1 MSSFWTS
8 LAVTTVVFVGGLT
21 GLALQRL
28 LPETHLTKDTHAVIL
43 LGTGMLSVLASL
55 VLGLQI
61 TSAKNSYDATDTA
74 VRNYAAELILLSEVL
89 RDYGARATTARDSLR
104 NFTEQIKQDIWPP
117 AGSSARPYLDSDKA
131 GRALEQVRSDI
142 RALDPQVESDPA
154 KSRALQ
160 QLQNA
165 ALDINLNLLRQRW
178 IMIEKGEPTVQKT
191 VFYVLVAW
199 IVTIFASFG
208 LNAPRNGTVVTAF
221 LVCSLAIGGAVF
233 LILEM
238 NRPLEGVMRISREP
252 IELALCHMEWK
263 LDPVCDQKARAAG
276 PN

>member
-1 MSSFWTS
+1 MSSIWTS
-8 LAVTTVVFVGGLT
+8 LAVTAVVFAGGLI
-21 GLALQRL
+21 GLALQKL
-28 LPETHLTKDTHAVIL
+28 LPEAHLTKDTHAVIL

-104 NFTEQIKQDIWPP
+104 EFTEQIKHDIWPP
-117 AGSSARPYLDSDKA
+117 SGSSARPYLDSGKA

-142 RALDPQVESDPA
+142 RALDPRVESDPA
-154 KSRALQ
+154 NSHALE
-160 QLQNA
+160 QLQNE

-178 IMIEKGEPTVQKT
+178 ILIEKGEPSVQRT

-199 IVTIFASFG
+199 IVTIFVSFG

-221 LVCSLAIGGAVF
+221 LVCALSIGGAVF

-238 NRPLEGVMRISREP
+238 NRPLEGVMRIPRSP
-252 IELALCHMEWK
+252 VELALCHMEWK
-263 LDPVCDQKARAAG
+263 PDPSCDRKVREAAG
-276 PN
+276 N